1 MIFCSIITNWTFAS
15 EHLHGCLE
23 RGINF
28 WFHVCVLTCHGVYS
42 RERLWKLVFWVEEK
56 LTIFSCFLFASL
68 SCLRAFCAEGI
79 LLASTSSQREENR
92 LGITGLPDQWE
103 PAGFW
108 IGLHTL
114 IFPPSLASFISRA
127 VSGWELFNWWIGGGI
142 ERSPCSLEVGVCSP
156 RAVLYCIFLAPVHRF
171 HRQKTTTQALFSR
184 SCKDFWSPVSCSHVV
199 LHLSLQGHI
208 LPVFSS
214 WNQQCLLNE
223 PGSR

>member
-1 MIFCSIITNWTFAS
+1 MNIFMAVWREEF
-15 EHLHGCLE
+15 
-23 RGINF
+23 NF

-68 SCLRAFCAEGI
+68 SCLRALCAEGI

-103 PAGFW
+103 PAGFG
-108 IGLHTL
+108 IGLHTP

-127 VSGWELFNWWIGGGI
+127 VSGWELWIGGGI
-142 ERSPCSLEVGVCSP
+142 AHSPCSLEVGVCSP

-171 HRQKTTTQALFSR
+171 HRQKTTKLRTEG
-184 SCKDFWSPVSCSHVV
+184 WVEVSCV
-199 LHLSLQGHI
+199 
-208 LPVFSS
+208 
-214 WNQQCLLNE
+214 W
-223 PGSR
+223 